1 METIIITESSFKTS
15 RISAG
20 LCTINM
26 QTVRETKTRRA
37 SGAVLVEG
45 ADVSAR
51 VVAALQDH
59 RLDAG
64 EPVALVV
71 RQRVAAVEEVS
82 QSLAVQQLQQ
92 HRVRQLRW
100 VAKKLMY
107 LNFDILYLFL
117 FYFSRF

>member
-1 METIIITESSFKTS
+1 
-15 RISAG
+15 
-20 LCTINM
+20 M
-26 QTVRETKTRRA
+26 QIVRETKTRRA
-37 SGAVLVEG
+37 SCAVLVEG

-107 LNFDILYLFL
+107 LNFDLFYLFL